1 MADIDKNEYYLSRFE
16 DQRHLLRTAIRGMAD
31 GDITQALTIAVVIR
45 VLVHETGNQ
54 KPLLKRLKPNY
65 LDLPILDRDMQKI
78 SAPPKDLQP
87 GVQAITFFCPI
98 SAKMSTIEGK
108 TTIGLVTDLN
118 PDAYKLST
126 LGAWWENAC
135 MILPALGPFFRY
147 ELIVNLADKEG
158 AHVDP
163 RIKDRYQKV
172 LESIFVNTQLNGE
185 NAALNVSRLVA
196 GKCGVELLDCLDK
209 NFPPPAAPAK
219 P

>member
-1 MADIDKNEYYLSRFE
+1 MAEIDKNKFYLSRFE
-16 DQRHLLRTAIRGMAD
+16 DQRHLLRTAIQGMAD

-54 KPLLKRLKPNY
+54 KPLLKRLKSDY
-65 LDLPILDRDMQKI
+65 LDLPILDRDFQKI
-78 SAPPKDLQP
+78 AAPPKDLKP

-98 SAKMSTIEGK
+98 SAKISVADGK

-118 PDAYKLST
+118 TDGYKVST

-135 MILPALGPFFRY
+135 MILPDLGPFFRH
-147 ELIVNLADKEG
+147 ELILNLADKEG

-163 RIKDRYQKV
+163 RIKERYQKV
-172 LESIFVNTQLNGE
+172 LESKFVNARLNGE

-196 GKCGVELLDCLDK
+196 GKCGVELLNCLDK
-209 NFPPPAAPAK
+209 SFPVPA
-219 P
+219 